1 VKAST
6 FKYRSR
12 KRNATDT
19 FAVRHRLMNV
29 ADDKQSVPFYARFFK
44 KFGVGNAWIATS
56 EPIDNPPQ
64 YDCKLQWDK
73 RVGGCLFHSR
83 SSRATTKPFTV
94 RPWRWIRVCA
104 TARRSTTRSGTKSSS
119 GAITTLGALCVHLD
133 KLVGKID
140 TARVALRMT
149 SRQERLK
156 AVTKVVNLKRA
167 AGHVRVKIRNLVNDL
182 HHHLAKYLV
191 ENYELILLPAFHTS
205 EMVPRKTV
213 RSMLTWSHY
222 RFQQFLLHKARE
234 YPGCHV
240 ALVCEG
246 YTSKCCS
253 RCGAIHWTIKR
264 SSGSLPA

>member
-29 ADDKQSVPFYARFFK
+29 ADDKQSVQFDARFFK

-73 RVGGCLFHSR
+73 RAGGCLFHSR
-83 SSRATTKPFTV
+83 SNNQALHCKTV
-94 RPWRWIRVCA
+94 ALDPGVRNFQ
-104 TARRSTTRSGTKSSS
+104 
-119 GAITTLGALCVHLD
+119 TLYA
-133 KLVGKID
+133 LVGKIG
-140 TARVALRMT
+140 TARIALRT
-149 SRQERLK
+149 ASRQERLK

-167 AGHVRVKIRNLVNDL
+167 AGHARAKIRNLVNDL

-205 EMVPRKTV
+205 EMVPRKRRKIRRKTV
-213 RSMLTWSHY
+213 RSMLTWSH
-222 RFQQFLLHKARE
+222 
-234 YPGCHV
+234 
-240 ALVCEG
+240 
-246 YTSKCCS
+246 
-253 RCGAIHWTIKR
+253 
-264 SSGSLPA
+264 

>member
-1 VKAST
+1 MPIPLAVKQGDNQALHCKT
-6 FKYRSR
+6 VTLDPGV
-12 KRNATDT
+12 RNFQTLYDPQRNEVEQWGDNDI
-19 FAVRHRLMNV
+19 VR
-29 ADDKQSVPFYARFFK
+29 
-44 KFGVGNAWIATS
+44 
-56 EPIDNPPQ
+56 
-64 YDCKLQWDK
+64 
-73 RVGGCLFHSR
+73 
-83 SSRATTKPFTV
+83 
-94 RPWRWIRVCA
+94 
-104 TARRSTTRSGTKSSS
+104 
-119 GAITTLGALCVHLD
+119 LCVHLD

-140 TARVALRMT
+140 TARVALRMA

-167 AGHVRVKIRNLVNDL
+167 AGHVRVKIRNL

-222 RFQQFLLHKARE
+222 RFQQFLLHKVRE
-234 YPGCHV
+234 YPDCHV